1 MINRTLVRTKVVQ
14 TLFAHYSGSDHTVMG
29 ARKTL
34 LNKFNSTY
42 SLYMLM
48 LQFADELT
56 TYAEEQISANKK
68 RAAVLHQTYN
78 ANRNFVNNRVAQQVF
93 NNRRIRNYM
102 EDQHLH
108 WDVGMS
114 AVETIYKQLID
125 TDFYK
130 EYMALAAPTYE
141 DEKALWRKIY
151 GQLLLSNEALISAL
165 EEMEVALDYEGWT
178 IDIDMV
184 LTYVVKT
191 IKRMKEDDSDELPL
205 LEMFA
210 SEEEFSFAKE
220 LMQKAMEQ
228 ADENKALISKALQNW
243 EADRVAYMDQVILLV
258 ALAEIREF
266 HSIALEISMNEYIE
280 IAKEYSSEKSYVFI
294 NGVLNKVVNDPD
306 VKISVLESNEPS
318 RISTTDCEGWQK
330 LVSAVASTWR
340 GCVVTPY
347 LMVQCSDSRHWG
359 RISDRVYRF
368 SAMALTSE
376 ERATIHG
383 NNERVTLEGISQ
395 AVEFYIR
402 FIKRL

>member
-1 MINRTLVRTKVVQ
+1 
-14 TLFAHYSGSDHTVMG
+14 
-29 ARKTL
+29 
-34 LNKFNSTY
+34 
-42 SLYMLM
+42 MLM

-114 AVETIYKQLID
+114 AVEAIYKQLID

-130 EYMALAAPTYE
+130 EYMALATPTYE

-294 NGVLNKVVNDPD
+294 NGVLNKVVND
-306 VKISVLESNEPS
+306 L
-318 RISTTDCEGWQK
+318 
-330 LVSAVASTWR
+330 
-340 GCVVTPY
+340 
-347 LMVQCSDSRHWG
+347 
-359 RISDRVYRF
+359 
-368 SAMALTSE
+368 
-376 ERATIHG
+376 RAENQLFKFTR
-383 NNERVTLEGISQ
+383 N
-395 AVEFYIR
+395 
-402 FIKRL
+402 

>member
-1 MINRTLVRTKVVQ
+1 MINRELIRLKLVQV
-14 TLFAHYSGSDHTVMG
+14 LYSHLQKGSHNPD
-29 ARKTL
+29 ASEKEL
-34 LNKFNSTY
+34 LL
-42 SLYMLM
+42 SLDKAYDLYNYMLLLM
-48 LQFADELT
+48 VEVGRMSVRMFEVYQNRSKKLNDGIQWSRKFVDNRFILQLE
-56 TYAEEQISANKK
+56 SN
-68 RAAVLHQTYN
+68 
-78 ANRNFVNNRVAQQVF
+78 
-93 NNRRIRNYM
+93 
-102 EDQHLH
+102 
-108 WDVGMS
+108 
-114 AVETIYKQLID
+114 KQLRAYCD
-125 TDFYK
+125 EQALSWADHEDFVRNLYYKVEESDFYK
-130 EYMALAAPTYE
+130 EYMAIAAPTYE

-294 NGVLNKVVNDPD
+294 NGVLNKVVND
-306 VKISVLESNEPS
+306 L
-318 RISTTDCEGWQK
+318 
-330 LVSAVASTWR
+330 
-340 GCVVTPY
+340 
-347 LMVQCSDSRHWG
+347 
-359 RISDRVYRF
+359 
-368 SAMALTSE
+368 
-376 ERATIHG
+376 RAENQLFKFTR
-383 NNERVTLEGISQ
+383 N
-395 AVEFYIR
+395 
-402 FIKRL
+402 